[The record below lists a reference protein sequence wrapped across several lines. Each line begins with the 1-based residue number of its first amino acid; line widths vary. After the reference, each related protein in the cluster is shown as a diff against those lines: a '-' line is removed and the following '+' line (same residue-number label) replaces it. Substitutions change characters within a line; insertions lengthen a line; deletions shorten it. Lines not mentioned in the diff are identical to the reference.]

1 MRFTISDDAISRL
14 RLGPDTKGRVFEG
27 PRIDRG
33 LLAGFPTGE
42 TRWARRALLNG
53 QTLQEVSVE
62 ELEALYYFL
71 SVRRSAPTLLSERLF
86 GELATADYELVQHA
100 HVGEQVTCQE
110 CLLPLRHAVHDVPE
124 DDAQQY

>member
-14 RLGPDTKGRVFEG
+14 RLDTDTKGRVFEG
-27 PRIDRG
+27 PQVDRG
-33 LLAGFPTGE
+33 LLTGFPTGE

-62 ELEALYYFL
+62 ELENLYYFL
-71 SVRRSAPTLLSERLF
+71 SVRRSAPTLLSDRMFEQ
-86 GELATADYELVQHA
+86 LATADYEIVPHL
-100 HVGEQVTCQE
+100 HVGEQVTCTE

-124 DDAQQY
+124 DDAQQF